1 MATVVPCASCY
12 ASSSVQPWAFL
23 GRGPGGGY
31 MSLLTYP
38 GPRGAPKPRLACHDP
53 NMTLRQICHMLRI
66 MREVRHRE
74 AAAAATAARKQATAL
89 GAPSSPTEKRCLPAC
104 FRRRRSNN
112 LKRVS

>member
-12 ASSSVQPWAFL
+12 ASSSVQPWGFF

-31 MSLLTYP
+31 MSLLSYP
-38 GPRGAPKPRLACHDP
+38 GQRGTPKPRLAGHDP
-53 NMTLRQICHMLRI
+53 NLTLRQICHMLRV
-66 MREVRHRE
+66 MRQVRRRE
-74 AAAAATAARKQATAL
+74 AAAAAAAARKQASAL
-89 GAPSSPTEKRCLPAC
+89 GVPNSPTEKRCLPAC

>member
-12 ASSSVQPWAFL
+12 ASSSVQPWGFF

-31 MSLLTYP
+31 MSLLSYP
-38 GPRGAPKPRLACHDP
+38 GQRGTPKPRLAGHDP
-53 NMTLRQICHMLRI
+53 NLTLRQICHMLRV
-66 MREVRHRE
+66 MRKVRRRE
-74 AAAAATAARKQATAL
+74 AAAAAAAAKQASAL
-89 GAPSSPTEKRCLPAC
+89 GVPNSPTEKRCLPAC